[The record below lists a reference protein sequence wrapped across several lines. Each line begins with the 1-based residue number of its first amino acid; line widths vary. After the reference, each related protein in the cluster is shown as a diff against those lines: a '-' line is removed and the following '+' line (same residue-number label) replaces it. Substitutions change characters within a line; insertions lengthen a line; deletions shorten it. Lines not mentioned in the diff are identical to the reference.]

1 MDLLSMEIC
10 TLEGG
15 HVDFAYFFQSRD
27 NFNKSK
33 KIVCYLFS
41 IAGLF
46 KRFNKSF
53 WIFIYSGKYGPCT
66 ITHMLTQ

>member
-10 TLEGG
+10 TLEGE
-15 HVDFAYFFQSRD
+15 HVDFTYFFQSLD

-41 IAGLF
+41 IAGVF
-46 KRFNKSF
+46 KRFNKNF
-53 WIFIYSGKYGPCT
+53 
-66 ITHMLTQ
+66 

>member
-15 HVDFAYFFQSRD
+15 HVDFTYFFQSLD

-33 KIVCYLFS
+33 KLYVIYFQLQVFLNGLTKIFEFS
-41 IAGLF
+41 
-46 KRFNKSF
+46 FNRVNMDHAQLH
-53 WIFIYSGKYGPCT
+53 IC
-66 ITHMLTQ
+66 